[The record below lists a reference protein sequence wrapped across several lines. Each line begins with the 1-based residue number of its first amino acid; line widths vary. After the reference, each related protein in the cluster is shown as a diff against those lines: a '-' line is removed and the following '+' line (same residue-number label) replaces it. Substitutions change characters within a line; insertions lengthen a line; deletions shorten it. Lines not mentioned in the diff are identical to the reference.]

1 MLKSLTLAVALLS
14 SSAGLAAAQSADQPT
29 VEKYLLV
36 AISDTDDD
44 YVMDADLLHADCMSD
59 LKKFNFDQPLG
70 LYTYGTLVQVKLV
83 DAFCV
88 SDDGGDF

>member
-1 MLKSLTLAVALLS
+1 MLKSLTLALALLAS
-14 SSAGLAAAQSADQPT
+14 TVAHADQPAG
-29 VEKYLLV
+29 EKYLLV

-44 YVMDADLLHADCMSD
+44 YVMDADLTHSDCMSNLQAFD
-59 LKKFNFDQPLG
+59 FNQPLG
-70 LYTYGTLVQVKLV
+70 LYTYNTLVQVKLV